1 MNLMTYEEIYN
12 KIRTDEGHRFTIY
25 ELIKIFQKESDWVG
39 QPQQLLEIKS
49 LIHNITG
56 IRPGGCSGCNIN
68 AISDMGRWLTN
79 YEKQLIE
86 NPKKPK
92 VGRPVGK

>member
-1 MNLMTYEEIYN
+1 
-12 KIRTDEGHRFTIY
+12 
-25 ELIKIFQKESDWVG
+25 LIKIFQNESDWVG